1 MSGLENMHYKFARQA
16 HKWTILLGRGST
28 KKSCLRWVLKDGKN
42 VDTQRE
48 WGGGGHF
55 RQWRGSKV
63 RRWSRRPVLED
74 SHQEGKEGQG
84 FSRKQAGEPGR
95 VL

>member
-1 MSGLENMHYKFARQA
+1 MASLSMDVS
-16 HKWTILLGRGST
+16 LGELQELVMDREA
-28 KKSCLRWVLKDGKN
+28 WHA
-42 VDTQRE
+42 DTQRE